1 MFQKS
6 SPLFANQ
13 FKQKKVPIINFLK
26 FPMDKSL
33 LSQIQKG
40 KKLKHTGVHTHHLS
54 LNNAS
59 RQSPARFAFAFL
71 SWTVHITAF
80 HATHFFWLC
89 FTVQLCTETNDRSA
103 PAIGMRPLSSECR
116 LTIGL
121 MSRWGKERRCY
132 WRWRRWRERRRVRW
146 SQRWRDADGVWRRAF
161 SRRRADASL
170 EAQQR
175 WCWAHGSNNPGS
187 LQ

>member
-1 MFQKS
+1 
-6 SPLFANQ
+6 
-13 FKQKKVPIINFLK
+13 
-26 FPMDKSL
+26 MDKSL

-59 RQSPARFAFAFL
+59 RQSPARFVFAFL
-71 SWTVHITAF
+71 SWTVNITAF

-89 FTVQLCTETNDRSA
+89 LTVQLCTETNDRSA

-116 LTIGL
+116 LIIGL
-121 MSRWGKERRCY
+121 MSRWGKEQRCY